1 MRWSRDELIA
11 RGVLLV
17 VMAMLFVFLIAP
29 LSTIL
34 VNAVQDK
41 EGRFVGL
48 THFIAYFQTPSLM
61 RAAWNSLWVSTVVVL
76 ISVPTAF
83 VFAYALTRTC
93 LPTPLKAMFR
103 LIALI
108 PLLAPSL
115 LSAISFVQ
123 WFGNQGALK
132 FLLGGAS
139 IYGAPGSSW
148 PRSTTP
154 SRMR

>member
-1 MRWSRDELIA
+1 
-11 RGVLLV
+11 
-17 VMAMLFVFLIAP
+17 
-29 LSTIL
+29 
-34 VNAVQDK
+34 
-41 EGRFVGL
+41 
-48 THFIAYFQTPSLM
+48 M
-61 RAAWNSLWVSTVVVL
+61 RAAWNWIWVSTVVTS

-83 VFAYALTRTC
+83 VCAYALTRTC
-93 LPTPLKAMFR
+93 LQTPFKATFK

-139 IYGAPGSSW
+139 IYGAPGII
-148 PRSTTP
+148 PARSTTP
-154 SRMR
+154 SACAMIPGHRALATAGGVKRPPAGARGRASS